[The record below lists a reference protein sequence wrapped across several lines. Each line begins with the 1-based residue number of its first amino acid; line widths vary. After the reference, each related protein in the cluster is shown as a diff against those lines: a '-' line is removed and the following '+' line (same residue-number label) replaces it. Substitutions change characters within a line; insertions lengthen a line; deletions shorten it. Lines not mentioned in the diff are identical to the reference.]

1 VPPRADL
8 DRRADAHAE
17 RDVHLVSVGEH
28 HGSEQIGRRA
38 DQRQHD
44 DNKSSRGKPLL
55 GVLYAALGAFTFAL
69 NNVAMRR
76 GVVTGSVLQGMAL
89 TVPIGGLSFLVMTIA
104 FGKLH
109 QLVVFPM
116 AALTWLACQGVVH
129 FVIGRYCNY
138 KSNQLMGVNLTAPV
152 VQLQVPFA
160 MMLAVVMLHE
170 KFTVLQAIGS
180 ALMLGGSFITQGIT
194 QGNARKGKRKA
205 SAPLTAATP
214 IPTVPSKE
222 ELAAPV
228 PKPPIFQPR
237 TFSGYVFGLGAAMCY
252 GSSPLMARQAFLDAP
267 DISTAAGG
275 CLAYT
280 AATLFFLLILIK
292 PGSWADIKSMKREN
306 LPWFLSSAVLVA
318 ISQAFVYASLAVA
331 PLMVVTPI
339 LQLSLVFRLFL
350 SQLINRDHEVMN
362 TAVLIGAF
370 TAVLGSILVSLDTDE
385 LTTFLDL
392 PRSLADFLHYRLAGH

>member
-1 VPPRADL
+1 
-8 DRRADAHAE
+8 
-17 RDVHLVSVGEH
+17 
-28 HGSEQIGRRA
+28 
-38 DQRQHD
+38 
-44 DNKSSRGKPLL
+44 LL

-104 FGKLH
+104 FGELH

-180 ALMLGGSFITQGIT
+180 ALMLGGSFITQG
-194 QGNARKGKRKA
+194 NAGKGKRKA

-214 IPTVPSKE
+214 IPTTVPSQE
-222 ELAAPV
+222 ELPQAELAAPV
-228 PKPPIFQPR
+228 PKPIFQPR
-237 TFSGYVFGLGAAMCY
+237 VFSGSILGLGAAMCY
-252 GSSPLMARQAFLDAP
+252 GSSPLMARQAFLHAP
-267 DISTAAGG
+267 DISTAAASPMRRRH
-275 CLAYT
+275 C
-280 AATLFFLLILIK
+280 
-292 PGSWADIKSMKREN
+292 
-306 LPWFLSSAVLVA
+306 SSC
-318 ISQAFVYASLAVA
+318 
-331 PLMVVTPI
+331 
-339 LQLSLVFRLFL
+339 
-350 SQLINRDHEVMN
+350 
-362 TAVLIGAF
+362 
-370 TAVLGSILVSLDTDE
+370 
-385 LTTFLDL
+385 
-392 PRSLADFLHYRLAGH
+392 